1 MVTVAAARNRMQ
13 PEKMEEG
20 SGGTISG
27 LIFSGRAARAGPC
40 GSRAWENLALFTPVR
55 RGWES
60 WNVEQPDSS
69 PCLPPPPIQEVGNTS

>member
-20 SGGTISG
+20 AGGTISG

-40 GSRAWENLALFTPVR
+40 GSRAWENLALFPT
-55 RGWES
+55 
-60 WNVEQPDSS
+60 
-69 PCLPPPPIQEVGNTS
+69 C